1 MLEKIKLT
9 NFKSF
14 GNLEADF
21 TSSLNKSKKLIMI
34 YGENGSGKSN
44 FVSSILFLKNTFN
57 TFSLQE
63 YLNKIIQND
72 VINEYD
78 EELIKNIIRNKK
90 VNLFD
95 EIKNYKM
102 IESNGTMSLEFTF
115 TYNDNSSKEAIYK
128 MEFDNQQIIFE
139 SFYCQLEKNL
149 VLAFEI
155 TNNEIHLNNS
165 LFINKNYEKE
175 IKDKIYKFFG
185 KHSFLSILFN
195 EIKQNNLKFINDSIS
210 NSFLKAIE
218 ELDNCSVWYKNID
231 HVEMPT
237 NHNHILYHLSNGM
250 IEKKELNKLKELEE
264 ALNNYFTSLYSDIK
278 GVHYELNE
286 ENNKISY
293 TLYFDKIIN
302 QNIRSIPYSM
312 ESTGTM
318 KLLTLF
324 LYINRCI
331 VSNETVFIDEIDS
344 GIHDILMNY
353 LLLNLEKEIKGQL
366 IITTHNTLLLQKIN
380 PEYSYV
386 INVDI
391 NGNKSLNCIKDFG
404 RIQKN
409 HNITTRYL
417 NGVFGG
423 IPQPG
428 YLDLQEIMS
437 SINMGSDQH

>member
-21 TSSLNKSKKLIMI
+21 TSSLNKPKKLIMI

-102 IESNGTMSLEFTF
+102 IESNGNMSLEFTF

-210 NSFLKAIE
+210 KSFLKAIE
-218 ELDNCSVWYKNID
+218 ELGNCSVWYKNID

-423 IPQPG
+423 IPEPG

-437 SINMGSDQH
+437 SINMDNEN

>member
-21 TSSLNKSKKLIMI
+21 TSSLNKPKKLIMI

-331 VSNETVFIDEIDS
+331 VSNETVFIDAIDS

-423 IPQPG
+423 IPEPG

-437 SINMGSDQH
+437 SINMDNEN

>member
-21 TSSLNKSKKLIMI
+21 TSSLNKPKKLIMI

-78 EELIKNIIRNKK
+78 EELIKNIIRTKK

-149 VLAFEI
+149 VLVFEI

-210 NSFLKAIE
+210 KSFLKAIE
-218 ELDNCSVWYKNID
+218 ELGNCSVWYKNID
-231 HVEMPT
+231 LVEMPT

-366 IITTHNTLLLQKIN
+366 IITTHNTLLLQKLN

-423 IPQPG
+423 IPEPG

-437 SINMGSDQH
+437 SINRENEK